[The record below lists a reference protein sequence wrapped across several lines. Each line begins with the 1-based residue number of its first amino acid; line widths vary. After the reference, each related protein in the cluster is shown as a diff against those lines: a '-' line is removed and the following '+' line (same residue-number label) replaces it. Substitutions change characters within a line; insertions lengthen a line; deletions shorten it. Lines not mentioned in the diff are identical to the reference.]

1 MNILASIILMIVSTE
16 KWTKLILLFT
26 LIWFITTP
34 IIKKVTKSSTK
45 KRLIRGCAGFLPFVL
60 CIIYAAMNIHPA
72 TYQYFIMRG
81 GLLCLILLMLSVTMW
96 IPDSKKEGK
105 FHISNVIKGLMVG
118 GGVITYFVAI
128 ILLVQNTYVTDYS
141 ELGWAES
148 FSCMI
153 DSMSESYVSRNY
165 KNINF
170 EELKEKL
177 LPVVEEAEKNNDKT
191 AFAKALLEYQYE
203 FYDSHIWFEQ
213 NRDVLNQA
221 EEELSGNDYG
231 LSMYK
236 ISNGDTIAIMVKKDS
251 QAEKAGIHN
260 GTVIKKWNG
269 VDVNEAMLDVRCLDY
284 WYQFE
289 VLENEA
295 LMKPIFLAGQG
306 GETVIVTFIADDGS
320 TKSVHL
326 DSIGSYKTRES
337 IVLSCFY
344 SINRISGGNFSCRML
359 NDDTGYLRITREHYG
374 DHMDDILTYCIGKHK
389 KVYEELNAKLQELS
403 DNGMKYLVIDLRNN
417 TGGYVQVGNAVAS
430 LFADR
435 KLTNKAAIER
445 YGHIIPMNTFH
456 TFDEGKWKELS
467 VAVIVNDAAVSA
479 GDDLTHLLSQCPNV
493 TVMGI
498 TSSSNSVQTTGGI
511 CYLSDDIFEVYYPI
525 IYSLD
530 ENNDIL
536 EVTADR
542 QARVGFDLR
551 IPVDYDAA
559 MKIFSDSENDYE
571 IEYANDY
578 LHQHNNN

>member
-1 MNILASIILMIVSTE
+1 MNLLSSIILMIVSTE
-16 KWTKLILLFT
+16 KWTKFILLFT
-26 LIWFITTP
+26 LIWFIAAP
-34 IIKKVTKSSTK
+34 MIKKATKNSAK
-45 KRLIRGCAGFLPFVL
+45 KGLIRGCAGLLPLIL

-72 TYQYFIMRG
+72 TYQYFIPRR
-81 GLLCLILLMLSVTMW
+81 GLLCLILLCMAITMW
-96 IPDSKKEGK
+96 IPDSKKERK
-105 FHISNVIKGLMVG
+105 FHISNVIKGLLVCG
-118 GGVITYFVAI
+118 GAITYFVTV
-128 ILLVQNTYVTDYS
+128 ILLVSNTYVTDYS

-153 DSMSESYVSRNY
+153 DAMSESYVSRDY

-177 LPVVEEAEKNNDKT
+177 VPMVEEAEKNNDKT

-203 FYDSHIWFEQ
+203 FYDSHIWFDQ
-213 NRDVLNQA
+213 NIDVLDQA
-221 EEELSGNDYG
+221 EEELVGNDYG

-236 ISNGDTIAIMVKKDS
+236 ISNGDTIAIMVKEDS

-269 VDVNEAMLDVRCLDY
+269 VDVDEAMLDVRCLDY

-295 LMKPIFLAGQG
+295 LMKPVFLAGQG
-306 GETVIVTFIADDGS
+306 GENVTVTFVADDGS
-320 TKSVHL
+320 TKNVQL
-326 DSIGSYKTRES
+326 DSIGSYKSRELA
-337 IVLSCFY
+337 VLNRLY
-344 SINRISGGNFSCRML
+344 STNRISGENYSCRML
-359 NDDTGYLRITREHYG
+359 NDDTGYLRITNEHYG

-389 KVYEELNAKLQELS
+389 KVYEEVNAKLQVLS

-417 TGGYVQVGNAVAS
+417 TGGYVQICNAVAS

-435 KLTNKAAIER
+435 KLTNKTAIER
-445 YGHIIPMNTFH
+445 YGHIIPMNSFH
-456 TFDEGKWKELS
+456 TFDEGKWKELP
-467 VAVIVNDAAVSA
+467 VAVIVNDATVSA

-498 TSSSNSVQTTGGI
+498 TSSSNSVQATGGV
-511 CYLSDDIFEVYYPI
+511 CYLSDDMFDVYYPI

-542 QARVGFDLR
+542 QAKVGFDLR
-551 IPVDYDAA
+551 IPVDHNAA
-559 MKIFSDSENDYE
+559 MMIFSDSQNDYE
-571 IEYANDY
+571 LEYATDY
-578 LHQHNNN
+578 LHQNHN

>member
-1 MNILASIILMIVSTE
+1 MNLLSSIILMIVSTE
-16 KWTKLILLFT
+16 KWTKFILLFT
-26 LIWFITTP
+26 LIWFIATP
-34 IIKKVTKSSTK
+34 IIKKATKNSTK
-45 KRLIRGCAGFLPFVL
+45 KRLIRGCAGFLPLVL

-72 TYQYFIMRG
+72 TYQYFILRG

-96 IPDSKKEGK
+96 LPDSNKERK
-105 FHISNVIKGLMVG
+105 FHISNVIKGLMLC
-118 GGVITYFVAI
+118 GGVITYFVDV
-128 ILLVQNTYVTDYS
+128 ILLVSNTYVTDYS

-153 DSMSESYVSRNY
+153 DSMSESYVSRDY

-170 EELKEKL
+170 EELKEKFV
-177 LPVVEEAEKNNDKT
+177 PMVEEAEKNNDKT
-191 AFAKALLEYQYE
+191 AFAKAHLEYQYE

-213 NRDVLNQA
+213 NRDVLHQA
-221 EEELSGNDYG
+221 EQELVGNDYG

-236 ISNGDTIAIMVKKDS
+236 INSGDTIAIMVKKDS

-260 GTVIKKWNG
+260 GTVITKWNG
-269 VDVNEAMLDVRCLDY
+269 VDVNEAMLNVRCLDY

-306 GETVIVTFIADDGS
+306 GENVTVTFIAYDGS
-320 TKSVHL
+320 TKNVQL

-337 IVLSCFY
+337 IVLNRLY
-344 SINRISGGNFSCRML
+344 STNRISGENYSCRML
-359 NDDTGYLRITREHYG
+359 NDDTGYLRITNEHYG

-389 KVYEELNAKLQELS
+389 KVYEEVDAKLQELS

-417 TGGYVQVGNAVAS
+417 TGGYVQIGNSVAS

-435 KLTNKAAIER
+435 KLTKKTAIER
-445 YGHIIPMNTFH
+445 YGHIIPINTFH
-456 TFDEGKWKELS
+456 TFDEGKLKELP

-479 GDDLTHLLSQCPNV
+479 GDDLIHMLSQCPNV

-498 TSSSNSVQTTGGI
+498 TCSSNSVQATGGV
-511 CYLSDDIFEVYYPI
+511 CYLSDDMFEVHYPI

-551 IPVDYDAA
+551 IPVDHDAA
-559 MKIFSDSENDYE
+559 MMIFSDSENDFE
-571 IEYANDY
+571 IEFAIDY
-578 LHQHNNN
+578 LHQYQN